1 MSSLDSLGFHSSVF
15 DRPDNNRTEQI
26 VRLRV
31 LNRVREFT
39 GRSIDDVVNNPIVKN
54 EVRHW
59 YKVHKWVQ
67 RGIEIGDLER
77 QWNSVSR

>member
-1 MSSLDSLGFHSSVF
+1 MSSLDSLGFHSKSF

-31 LNRVREFT
+31 LNRVLEFT
-39 GRSIDDVVNNPIVKN
+39 GRSIHDVVNNPIVKN
-54 EVRHW
+54 EVLSW
-59 YKVHKWVQ
+59 YKLHKWVQ

-77 QWNSVSR
+77 QWNSVSA